1 MLDHRPLGFGGGEE
15 GLLEPSRSRRVCM
28 DFCDARSRQTLLLS
42 VSEEQ
47 HPRVFGVEKPQPA
60 GYNRRDERLHLFPNS
75 SRPLWSPAGRPRG
88 DPGWGRSS
96 LCSFLHCTVNICLH
110 SRAIWLKCIGELHVL
125 RECFGRGPKSAQIG
139 DPAVH
144 RLAGVQGGEPTQRE
158 RGRSRC
164 RLEELLERST
174 PLLGRI
180 AAGRG
185 LEAVAVGDEAYSLA
199 AELLLPGSG
208 RHRYLLRVV
217 GQSMTEARIEDGDLL
232 VVEEDE
238 DPPDGAVVVALLK
251 GEEATVKRL
260 RREGETVRLRSQNGG
275 YEDIVVPAEDVK
287 VQGRVVYV
295 VHPPSN
301 SLGH

>member
-1 MLDHRPLGFGGGEE
+1 
-15 GLLEPSRSRRVCM
+15 M

-164 RLEELLERST
+164 RLEELQERSCPPREARRGRVCRAFGERGEDGAAYGERVGCRPGREHPPSGENSGGPRARSRSRGRRGLFSGRRASTPRLGQT
-174 PLLGRI
+174 PL
-180 AAGRG
+180 
-185 LEAVAVGDEAYSLA
+185 SLK
-199 AELLLPGSG
+199 GG
-208 RHRYLLRVV
+208 
-217 GQSMTEARIEDGDLL
+217 G
-232 VVEEDE
+232 
-238 DPPDGAVVVALLK
+238 VVVALLR